1 MSPSGRIRLWS
12 RQQRWAEWRDLLV
25 RSGALR
31 LIMRR
36 ASAGTTSVPLQ
47 LSEGPA
53 CQVRFLEG
61 RTCRVRCTPFDYL
74 SRFRGHDKRAPPK
87 FPSEG
92 RACRVRRATFDNPCQ
107 FCGRDEHT
115 PPRDGKCADATVMP
129 VGAIVA

>member
-53 CQVRFLEG
+53 CQVRFLE
-61 RTCRVRCTPFDYL
+61 RP
-74 SRFRGHDKRAPPK
+74 
-87 FPSEG
+87 
-92 RACRVRRATFDNPCQ
+92 ACRVRRATFDNPCQ

-129 VGAIVA
+129 AEAIVA